1 VRIRRTPKFW
11 SVHTHSRY
19 SVDDALPSVQ
29 DIVKRVSELGQRGLG
44 LTDHGN
50 MAGSVEL
57 YQECMKAGIKP
68 FPGSEMYFVPDLS
81 AYKKDYR
88 DKHKK
93 AERFHLGVVAYTGEG
108 YENLVN
114 LSTASHQN
122 FFHKPTIDY
131 NILAQLAE
139 DGRLGGLAVTTGC
152 FFGYAAQSLIKRGEG
167 AAKQYLATL
176 EAWFPRSVYVEIQNH
191 GIDHD
196 TEWGDDSL
204 ADALVGIADQMGL
217 PVVIT
222 QDSHYLVPQ
231 DRPAHEALKRLVAF
245 GPDPDDAVFPGDG
258 FHLADDEWISAHHS
272 EYRLARGLEGL
283 GDLLDRHRL
292 HIPVLDSY
300 SYAVPQV
307 VPDPYDA
314 MVKRCWDQMELKV
327 EDIPTKK
334 VARYYQKLEEE
345 FEVIKDSGMAGYMM
359 LVAMITDYMREQN
372 ILFQTR
378 GSAAGSLVCWLL
390 GISNVDPIKWDLRF
404 ERFLS
409 KDRTKPPDIDLDIA
423 HNRRAEL
430 MEWLDT
436 RFTDHQI
443 GTWATYS
450 LDKEESE
457 DGSQKGSLR
466 VKYFSQVN
474 KTLEEGEEKPTWAD
488 VPDDHKQMLMDLSSR
503 DLLKGM
509 GTNAAGVV
517 LTSTPEEFNKL
528 VPLHYIASR
537 KGFVTQYGKDQ
548 IEALGLVKLDVLGSK
563 TLTVVDQCM
572 MNLGLPNHMLE
583 AIEYRDRPTFQL
595 ISSGNTDGVFQ
606 MEGHTTS
613 RGCKDLKPK
622 NIHEVIV
629 AMALFRTG
637 VMMSGGTK
645 AYIRRK
651 FKREEVPER
660 HELLQKVMGPT
671 YGVLVYQEQ
680 VIDILRALGMD
691 PENLTKYLKAV
702 KASNKEVAAAKE
714 VMKGYNEWIEEKCDD
729 VGMTTEDKEYL
740 HEAIAGFAEY
750 TFNRAHATV
759 YGITAYRCAYLAAR
773 HPLEFH
779 AALLSVAA
787 GEDKEPQY
795 LRTTRRRGIRITTPH
810 VNISGATY
818 TVDRDK
824 GVIRKGLR
832 SVDGVG
838 AVSAEVLVAN
848 APYRDLDDLVERS
861 PARPISGGKDYDGT
875 TESLTGVLGKLRDGG
890 ALSGL

>member
-1 VRIRRTPKFW
+1 MKIRRTPKFW

-29 DIVKRVSELGQRGLG
+29 DMVKRVEEMGQQALG

-57 YQECMKAGIKP
+57 YQECTKRGIKP
-68 FPGSEMYFVPDLS
+68 FPGSELYFVPDIS
-81 AYKKDYR
+81 QYKKDYK
-88 DKHKK
+88 DKNKK
-93 AERFHLGVVAYTGEG
+93 AQRYHLGVVAYTTEG
-108 YENLVN
+108 YENLVR
-114 LSTASHQN
+114 LSTQSHQN
-122 FFHKPTIDY
+122 FFHKPTVDFDL
-131 NILAQLAE
+131 LARLAE
-139 DGRLGGLAVTTGC
+139 DGKTGGLAVTTGC
-152 FFGYAAQSLIKRGEG
+152 FFGYAIQSLIRRGEDATKRFLG
-167 AAKQYLATL
+167 TL
-176 EAWFPRSVYVEIQNH
+176 ESWFPRSVYVEIQNH

-196 TEWGDDSL
+196 EEWGDDTV
-204 ADALVGIADQMGL
+204 ADAMVGIADQMGL

-222 QDSHYLVPQ
+222 QDAHYLVPQ

-258 FHLADDEWISAHHS
+258 FHLADDRWISAHHH

-292 HIPVLDSY
+292 NIPVLDSY

-314 MVKRCWDQMELKV
+314 MVERCDKALAAKDLVKGKYSKQ
-327 EDIPTKK
+327 
-334 VARYYQKLEEE
+334 LEEE
-345 FEVIKDSGMAGYMM
+345 YEVIKASGMAGYLM
-359 LVAMITDYMREQN
+359 LVAMITDHMREVD

-409 KDRTKPPDIDLDIA
+409 KDRTKPPDIDLDIEHA
-423 HNRRAEL
+423 RRAEL
-430 MEWLDT
+430 MEWLGHH
-436 RFTDHQI
+436 FTDHQI

-450 LDKEESE
+450 LDKEENE

-466 VKYFSQVN
+466 VKYFSQLN
-474 KTLEEGEEKPTWAD
+474 KTLEEGAEKPTWAD
-488 VPDDHKQMLMDLSSR
+488 VPDEHKEMLLDLSNR

-517 LTSTPEEFNKL
+517 ITGTPDEFNRL
-528 VPLHYIASR
+528 VPMHYIASR

-548 IEALGLVKLDVLGSK
+548 VEALGLVKLDVLGSK
-563 TLTVVDQCM
+563 TLTVMAKAM
-572 MNLGLPNHMLE
+572 MNLGLPTKMLN

-595 ISSGNTDGVFQ
+595 ISSGNTDGIFQ

-613 RGCKDLKPK
+613 RGCRDLKPK

-645 AYIRRK
+645 AYINRK
-651 FKREEVPER
+651 HKREQVPQR

-714 VMKGYNEWIEEKCDD
+714 VMEGYNEWIEEKCDE
-729 VGMTTEDKEYL
+729 VGMTAEDKEYL

-779 AALLSVAA
+779 AALLAVAA

-795 LRTTRRRGIRITTPH
+795 LRTTRRRGIRVTNPH

-818 TVDRDK
+818 TVDGER

-861 PARPISGGKDYDGT
+861 PARPISGGKSYDGSPD
-875 TESLTGVLGKLRDGG
+875 SLTGVLGKLRDGG